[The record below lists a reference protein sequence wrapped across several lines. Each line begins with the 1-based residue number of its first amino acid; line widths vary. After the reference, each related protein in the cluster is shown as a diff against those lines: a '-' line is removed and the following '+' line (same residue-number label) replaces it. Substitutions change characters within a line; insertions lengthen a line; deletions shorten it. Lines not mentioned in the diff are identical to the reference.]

1 MRKQDRI
8 ANQQPSGE
16 QHSSESKPEP
26 RESERMTGSGS
37 TERMR
42 GSSSEE
48 TRRPER
54 PQGRLPLPD

>member
-8 ANQQPSGE
+8 ANQQPSGG

-26 RESERMTGSGS
+26 RESERMRGSGA
-37 TERMR
+37 TERAR

-48 TRRPER
+48 PRRPER